1 MEYPRVTSILA
12 DIFNPFSGIKPEILE
27 EAQERGT
34 YVHKVAELYDKNDL
48 ADYDKRYEQHF
59 SGWEKFVKEVGP
71 QMTEVEKRIIS
82 EKYKYRGTLD
92 RVALLNE
99 IRIYDIV
106 LKKPVKIGG
115 LSIIDIKTG
124 CEMPY
129 VDLQTAAY
137 KIAYEEQEKQ
147 KIKNRTV
154 VYLKKDG
161 SYKFL
166 LLSNTS
172 DERVFLNALNI
183 YNFKRN
189 HNLIKE
195 FEK

>member
-1 MEYPRVTSILA
+1 MNYPRVTSILA
-12 DIFNPFSGIKPEILE
+12 DIFNPFSTIKPEVMA
-27 EAQERGT
+27 EAQDRGT
-34 YVHKVAELYDKNDL
+34 YIHKITELYDQDNL
-48 ADYDKRYEQHF
+48 ANYDKKYELQF
-59 SGWEKFVKEVGP
+59 SGWEKFIEVVNP
-71 QMTEVEKRIIS
+71 QITEVEKIIVS

-99 IRIYDIV
+99 TRIYDV
-106 LKKPVKIGG
+106 MLKKPVKISG

-137 KIAYEEQEKQ
+137 KIGYEEQEKQ

>member
-1 MEYPRVTSILA
+1 MSYPRVTAILA
-12 DIFNPFSGIKPEILE
+12 DIFDPFSTIRPEIME
-27 EAQERGT
+27 EAQDRGT
-34 YVHKVAELYDKNDL
+34 YVHKITELYDRDNL
-48 ADYDKRYEQHF
+48 LDYDKKYEKHF
-59 SGWEKFVKEVGP
+59 SGWEKFINEVNP
-71 QMTEVEKRIIS
+71 KMIEIEKSIVS

-92 RVALLNE
+92 RVAELKE
-99 IRIYDIV
+99 ILVYDIRA
-106 LKKPVKIGG
+106 KKPVKISGM
-115 LSIIDIKTG
+115 SILDIKTG

-147 KIKNRTV
+147 KIKNRLT

-161 SYKFL
+161 TCKL
-166 LLSNTS
+166 ILLSNS
-172 DERVFLNALNI
+172 YDERVFLNTLNI

>member
-12 DIFNPFSGIKPEILE
+12 DIFNPFSTIKPEIMA

-34 YVHKVAELYDKNDL
+34 YVHKVTELYDKDDL
-48 ADYDKRYEQHF
+48 ADYDKRYEKYFQA
-59 SGWEKFVKEVGP
+59 WEKLIKEIKP
-71 QMTEVEKRIIS
+71 EFTEIEKKVVS

-92 RVALLNE
+92 RVAVINS
-99 IRIYDIV
+99 
-106 LKKPVKIGG
+106 K
-115 LSIIDIKTG
+115 LSILDIKTG

-147 KIKNRTV
+147 KIKNRFTA
-154 VYLKKDG
+154 YIKKDG
-161 SYKFL
+161 TYKL
-166 LLSNTS
+166 IPLTNTS